1 MPNNPS
7 PPQGLIP
14 YLIVRNAREAVA
26 FYQRALNATLLY
38 ELPMADGRIGHAE
51 LAIGSAHLMLAD
63 EFPEMDCVS
72 PTSGGGSS
80 VSLTLY
86 VDDVDAVVQRAVE
99 AGATLTR
106 PIKNEFYGDRVAHLT
121 DPFGHRW
128 SFNTRIEDVSPEE
141 MRARMQ
147 AGR

>member
-147 AGR
+147 AER